1 MGLVDHFLATDD
13 KHFKQILLD
22 TYCDYPTPEE
32 LFDVLIQRFREVPH
46 EFGSYHVKRHQ
57 IIQAIVVFL
66 QTVSPESN
74 VLNTI
79 RGFATDNNLTPQH
92 REAITKAV
100 ESRSRTQI
108 PRSYGKAAEPSNPY
122 DIAIAFTLMEAEL
135 RQTVRW
141 IDYLLHARDLPSRI
155 DDLLS
160 ANEKMTRWL
169 KFSVLRHD
177 EIKGRA
183 DTIKHFA
190 ATAEACRQL
199 HNYNSAGVIGSV
211 LMGWKS
217 KPGTDIPRTMDVLKK
232 NTQESIRW
240 LANLIEPDRNYD
252 AHRKITKA
260 VKAKDHIPWLPAHLA
275 DIRKFLASSG
285 GTVEVDNIQLINFE
299 RYRKLADKVP
309 GYQIPPD
316 LQQHR
321 QDEHISYLRHQF
333 DTVDFDEETET
344 CRLRKLKKRE
354 DEDYRTRR
362 PQIRSLGF

>member
-1 MGLVDHFLATDD
+1 MNLGV
-13 KHFKQILLD
+13 
-22 TYCDYPTPEE
+22 
-32 LFDVLIQRFREVPH
+32 
-46 EFGSYHVKRHQ
+46 YHVKRHQ

-79 RGFATDNNLTPQH
+79 

-169 KFSVLRHD
+169 KFSSRYN
-177 EIKGRA
+177 
-183 DTIKHFA
+183 KHFA

-260 VKAKDHIPWLPAHLA
+260 VKAKDHIPWLLPCEFWG
-275 DIRKFLASSG
+275 D
-285 GTVEVDNIQLINFE
+285 VEVDNIQLINFE

-333 DTVDFDEETET
+333 DT
-344 CRLRKLKKRE
+344 
-354 DEDYRTRR
+354 RR
-362 PQIRSLGF
+362 FRRRD